1 MRHGKKNNH
10 LGRTASHRKSLLSN
24 LANSLILNK
33 RIVTTLA
40 KAKELRKYVE
50 PILTKSKEDSTH
62 NRRTVFS
69 YLKNKDSIK
78 TLFGEVSEKIA
89 SRNGGYTRIIKL
101 GTRSG
106 DAAETAMIELVDYN
120 EILLTAS
127 AEKPA
132 RTRRSR
138 RSSGKGVST
147 SVVAAAPAISAADD
161 AVAASVE
168 NAEDS
173 ATISELASNSDSA
186 ATSSEVSAE
195 SENEEKVASAE
206 VSSEDEAV
214 SEISGELVQESS
226 DNSEKGEPDSENS
239 SEDDKPAENPDE
251 ENKS

>member
-50 PILTKSKEDSTH
+50 PILTKSKDDSTH
-62 NRRTVFS
+62 NRRIVFS
-69 YLKNKDSIK
+69 YLKNKESIK
-78 TLFGEVSEKIA
+78 ALFGDVSEKIA

-120 EILLTAS
+120 ELLLTLK

-132 RTRRSR
+132 KTRRSR
-138 RSSGKGVST
+138 RSAGSSRSAAVS
-147 SVVAAAPAISAADD
+147 AAPAAAEIISDAQVVDEIPAMEDETPAAEAETSSEEAAEETTPMAAADD
-161 AVAASVE
+161 E
-168 NAEDS
+168 PTEP
-173 ATISELASNSDSA
+173 E
-186 ATSSEVSAE
+186 TSSDDESSEASAPE
-195 SENEEKVASAE
+195 DGEEKP
-206 VSSEDEAV
+206 EA
-214 SEISGELVQESS
+214 
-226 DNSEKGEPDSENS
+226 
-239 SEDDKPAENPDE
+239 
-251 ENKS
+251 

>member
-50 PILTKSKEDSTH
+50 PILTKSKDDSTH

-69 YLKNKDSIK
+69 YLKNKESIK

-89 SRNGGYTRIIKL
+89 NRNGGYTRIIKL

-106 DAAETAMIELVDYN
+106 DAAETALIELVDYN
-120 EILLTAS
+120 EILLSAA

-132 RTRRSR
+132 KTRRSR
-138 RSSGKGVST
+138 RSSGKGSSDAT
-147 SVVAAAPAISAADD
+147 AAA
-161 AVAASVE
+161 AAS
-168 NAEDS
+168 AGLEDVVTD
-173 ATISELASNSDSA
+173 ALAVSED
-186 ATSSEVSAE
+186 VQD
-195 SENEEKVASAE
+195 VPSAE
-206 VSSEDEAV
+206 VVEEAPVAEEIQEEAPAAEV
-214 SEISGELVQESS
+214 STIAEETVVSESS
-226 DNSEKGEPDSENS
+226 DEPVAETSEADQESASSES
-239 SEDDKPAENPDE
+239 DESGEDDKPEGTPDD
-251 ENKS
+251 ENKPEA

>member
-50 PILTKSKEDSTH
+50 PILTKSKDDSTH
-62 NRRTVFS
+62 NRRIVFS
-69 YLKNKDSIK
+69 YLKNKESIK
-78 TLFGEVSEKIA
+78 ALFGEVSEKIA

-120 EILLTAS
+120 ELLLTLK

-138 RSSGKGVST
+138 RSAGGSSRPAAP
-147 SVVAAAPAISAADD
+147 VAAAVTESISDAAIIDEAPVSEASDEITESAADSTNP
-161 AVAASVE
+161 VAEISQDEPEAHASE
-168 NAEDS
+168 E
-173 ATISELASNSDSA
+173 
-186 ATSSEVSAE
+186 SSESTSDEKPEE
-195 SENEEKVASAE
+195 SSGETEEKP
-206 VSSEDEAV
+206 EA
-214 SEISGELVQESS
+214 
-226 DNSEKGEPDSENS
+226 
-239 SEDDKPAENPDE
+239 
-251 ENKS
+251 